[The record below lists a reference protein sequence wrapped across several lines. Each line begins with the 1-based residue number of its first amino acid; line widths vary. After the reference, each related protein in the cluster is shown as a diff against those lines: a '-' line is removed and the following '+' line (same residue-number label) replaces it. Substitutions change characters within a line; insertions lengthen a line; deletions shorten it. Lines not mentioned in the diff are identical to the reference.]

1 MTVVLDRV
9 RRNGGVQEISVR
21 LRFDQPGDS
30 LQSHLDWVS
39 NNEAIL
45 LDASGKQADEPNYEK
60 YLERENEV
68 GFSYLFP
75 VSGPLIGYTFI
86 YKTPSGIADVPID
99 YELKDITLP

>member
-1 MTVVLDRV
+1 M
-9 RRNGGVQEISVR
+9 QEISVR
-21 LRFDQPGDS
+21 LRFDQPGES

-45 LDASGKQADEPNYEK
+45 LDANGKQADEPNYEK

-75 VSGPLIGYTFI
+75 VSGPLTGYTFI
-86 YKTPSGIADVPID
+86 YKTPSGIAEVPID